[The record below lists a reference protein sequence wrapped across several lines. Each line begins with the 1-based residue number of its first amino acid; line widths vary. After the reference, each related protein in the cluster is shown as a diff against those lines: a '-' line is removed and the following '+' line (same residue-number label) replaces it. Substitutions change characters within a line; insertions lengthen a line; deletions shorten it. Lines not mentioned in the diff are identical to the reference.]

1 VVGVSFDGTGFG
13 DDETIWGGEFF
24 VGSVNAGFTRVMH
37 LRSAQLP
44 GGDAAARYPVQC
56 AAGFLSQLEDVPEF
70 EAPPF
75 CFPSRYRASLELLRK
90 KVRTFETTSVGRLFD
105 TAAALLGFTREIS
118 FEGQAAMWLEHIA
131 QSTSD
136 CEAYAFPLDGDN
148 LDFRPLLE
156 NIICDRLRSRP
167 QPEIARA
174 FHLGLASGLYKVA
187 VRLCETHSVGTVVLS
202 GGVFQNELL
211 LKGIKRL
218 FDREA
223 VHVWT
228 NSAVP
233 PNDGGISLGQAALA
247 AFGSSGGFL
256 A

>member
-1 VVGVSFDGTGFG
+1 MVGVSFDGTGFG

-24 VGSVNAGFTRVMH
+24 AGSVVSGFTRVMH
-37 LRSAQLP
+37 LRKAYLP

-56 AAGFLSQLEDVPEF
+56 AAGFLSQIENPPDF
-70 EAPPF
+70 EAAPF
-75 CFPSRYRASLELLRK
+75 HFPRRYQASVELLNK
-90 KVRTFETTSVGRLFD
+90 KVRIFETTSVGRLFD

-131 QSTSD
+131 RSAAD
-136 CEAYAFPLDGDN
+136 CEAYPFPLDGED

-156 NIICDRLRSRP
+156 SIIGDRLRGRP
-167 QPEIARA
+167 EPEIARA
-174 FHLGLASGLYKVA
+174 FHLGVASGLCAA
-187 VRLCETHSVGTVVLS
+187 VLRLCETHSLDTVVLS

-211 LKGIKRL
+211 LESVKPL
-218 FDREA
+218 LEREA
-223 VHVWT
+223 IHIWT

-233 PNDGGISLGQAALA
+233 ANDGGISLGQAALA
-247 AFGSSGGFL
+247 ALGPCGDFH